1 MQCPEGPDDLKEGKG
16 QYKEEVSMAKKKNEL
31 YVHLREIEWDQHIV
45 LTSVERN
52 NHVTKEMDS
61 RIDIDEWNL
70 PRQNVSLAYDLFQ
83 TENNQGPK
91 TQEEYLIFP

>member
-1 MQCPEGPDDLKEGKG
+1 
-16 QYKEEVSMAKKKNEL
+16 
-31 YVHLREIEWDQHIV
+31 
-45 LTSVERN
+45 
-52 NHVTKEMDS
+52 MDS